1 MPDMKQRPAPQI
13 ERGTVSSAAV
23 CPRQV
28 LLVAALLTAASTACT
43 MDRPVRIDLPAN
55 VVRPPRAV
63 VFFFV
68 DGFGRDSF
76 DRALAAGDLPNIKE
90 NLLARGASVDCAVVA
105 VPSITYANAV
115 TFLTGKVP
123 GHHGIISNRWFD
135 PTTGTARDY
144 CTVQTFQQVDEDYSA
159 PTIHD
164 VMHGWGTVSLQ
175 AAQRRG
181 CDRSFDNLIS
191 GGVNWF
197 FGNYGGVD
205 CMVAQ
210 NFGEIGDE
218 ARRSGKWPAF
228 ILAYFPGVDHVCHE
242 HGPTSPEYRKILKN
256 LDRQIG
262 HICSALK
269 QAGMY
274 DRTYLLLGSDHGLSP
289 VSPQRVLDVPAV
301 LTRNA
306 GKLASLTLPLANDR
320 RRVDST
326 SAVCS
331 YSGSRWMAVH
341 IRAGGDWKNRYFTQ
355 SESAPEFAG
364 WLAGPGGNLID
375 HPAVELSAGRSGPDA
390 AWVRTRHG
398 RGTVQRTI
406 RDGVKFYR
414 YDPSPAD
421 ALSYLADPQLRSFV
435 QAGWHSSRDWLAATA
450 KSPYPDLVPQIIEMF
465 DSPRAGDIVFFA
477 SAGWDFSS
485 DERAAAHGSVLPQEM
500 LVPLIIAGP
509 GIQPGRQ
516 IPVARNCDVMPT
528 IIELLSDNTRKLAI
542 PAGIDGVSLVPQLEV
557 RSEVAA
563 Q

>member
-1 MPDMKQRPAPQI
+1 MPRASH
-13 ERGTVSSAAV
+13 VA
-23 CPRQV
+23 V
-28 LLVAALLTAASTACT
+28 LLIATTAACT
-43 MDRPVRIDLPAN
+43 MDRPVRIDLPPD
-55 VVRPPRAV
+55 VVRPPRAA

-68 DGFGRDSF
+68 DGFGRDSL
-76 DRALAAGDLPNIKE
+76 DRALAAGDLPNIKA
-90 NLLARGASVDCAVVA
+90 NLLARGASVDCAVAA
-105 VPSITYANAV
+105 VPTITYANAV
-115 TFLTGKVP
+115 TFLTGRMP
-123 GHHGIISNRWFD
+123 GHHGIIANRWFD
-135 PTTGTARDY
+135 PTTRMARDY
-144 CTVQTFQQVDEDYSA
+144 CTVRTYQQVDEDYSA

-181 CDRSFDNLIS
+181 CDRTFDNMIS
-191 GGVNWF
+191 SGVNWF

-210 NFGEIGDE
+210 NFGEIAEE
-218 ARRSGKWPAF
+218 AGRNGRWPAF
-228 ILAYFPGVDHVCHE
+228 IFAYFPGVDHVCHE
-242 HGPTSPEYRKILKN
+242 YGPTSPEYRKILQN

-274 DRTYLLLGSDHGLSP
+274 DRTYLILGSDHGLSP
-289 VSPQRVLDVPAV
+289 VSPQQVLDVPVV

-306 GKLASLTLPLANDR
+306 GKPASLTLPLANDR
-320 RRVDST
+320 RKIDRIN
-326 SAVCS
+326 AVCS

-341 IRAGGDWKNRYFTQ
+341 IRAGDDWKNRYFTQ

-364 WLAGPGGNLID
+364 WLVGPGGNLLD
-375 HPAVELSAGRSGPDA
+375 HPAVELAAGRSGADA
-390 AWVRTRHG
+390 AWIRTRHG
-398 RGTVQRTI
+398 RGAVQREV

-414 YDPSPAD
+414 YVPSPAD
-421 ALSYLADPQLRSFV
+421 ALNYLADPQLRSFV
-435 QAGWHSSRDWLAATA
+435 ETGWHSSREWLAATA
-450 KSPYPDLVPQIIEMF
+450 MSPYPDLVPQIIEMF

-477 SAGWDFSS
+477 SAGWDFSR

-509 GIQPGRQ
+509 GIQPGQR

-528 IIELLSDNTRKLAI
+528 VLDLLSDDTRKLAI
-542 PAGIDGVSLVPQLEV
+542 PAGIDGVSLVPQLQI
-557 RSEVAA
+557 RREVAA